1 MKLFDYHRT
10 VIAYHGCDES
20 VAGSLLA
27 GGSFERSKNKYDWLG
42 EGIYFWEFGPERA
55 LEWAGEIHRR
65 RPERIRKPAVVGAVL
80 QLGTCFDL
88 LDTRFT
94 TYLADVFP
102 QMKAAFAQ
110 AEVDLPV
117 NKNSGSDGKDLV
129 LRFRDCAVLNW
140 AIPKL
145 EQERGLHFH
154 TVRCAFIEG
163 GPAFEGAAINA
174 KSHIQIAVRDPA
186 AIVGVFRPSA

>member
-10 VIAYHGCDES
+10 VIAYHGCDAV
-20 VAGSLLA
+20 VANSLLN

-55 LEWAGEIHRR
+55 MEWARQIHER
-65 RPERIRKPAVVGAVL
+65 RPDKVKKPEVVGAVL

-94 TYLADVFP
+94 RYLSEVFP
-102 QMKAAFAQ
+102 QMEAAFAE
-110 AEVDLPV
+110 AGIELPA
-117 NKNSGSDGKDLV
+117 NKAAADAGKDLV

-145 EQERGLHFH
+145 EKERGLHFH
-154 TVRCAFIEG
+154 TVRCAFLEG
-163 GPAFEGAAINA
+163 GDAYEGAAIRA
-174 KSHIQIAVRDPA
+174 KSHIQIAVRDTS